1 MALRLDWEPGVVV
14 EVEFLRSGARRS
26 VRVEP
31 EATPASEIFSGSG
44 LRLFNEGR
52 AFLPNSSFSPNVN
65 IQPFMDS
72 LPMLRFRMDSLASRM
87 PTVLRADSLARAYSV
102 RMAGDCRAPQV
113 LSGSGNF
120 VFRSDC
126 VDGARLV
133 ELNPALGEYFG
144 ATRGVLVT
152 EVAEDS
158 PLGLVAGDII
168 LSVSGRTVEAPEDV
182 GRILASFRSDE
193 VVTLRVRRKG
203 QEIEVRGRRRE

>member
-1 MALRLDWEPGVVV
+1 
-14 EVEFLRSGARRS
+14 
-26 VRVEP
+26 
-31 EATPASEIFSGSG
+31 
-44 LRLFNEGR
+44 
-52 AFLPNSSFSPNVN
+52 
-65 IQPFMDS
+65 
-72 LPMLRFRMDSLASRM
+72 
-87 PTVLRADSLARAYSV
+87 
-102 RMAGDCRAPQV
+102 V